1 MTQTTHQPPSPAH
14 RQHTAQALLAPN
26 LSTASHPTPLTILH
40 THLIPSTDPD
50 PITALQSHLDSHP
63 NQHWIITLAYD
74 LAHTIEP
81 TVRLTHS
88 TFPHIIAQRCAPSSS
103 TISTHQPHW
112 SITPNQLTLT
122 PKSHYTKIVRRA
134 LDYIAAGD
142 IYQVNLAHPITVPF
156 QGDAHT
162 LATHLFKSTN
172 PQMGSFT
179 CFDNN
184 NPPKTRH
191 AVISLSPETFLTYD
205 APSRTLT
212 TIPMKG
218 TSPAST
224 NPSDLYHNPKDR
236 AELNMIIDLMRNDL
250 ARISIP
256 SSVRVTNPRAVHTHH
271 NSVHQATATIQ
282 STLRDNLTLADILRA
297 TFPPGSIT
305 GAPKVRA
312 MQIIHELEHQSTTP
326 RAPYCGSTIA
336 LAPDGSFKSAV
347 NIRTLHIQGTP
358 SSSSPHAFESA
369 TLTYHTGAGIV
380 ADSNPEAEWNETLTK
395 AQVLKSTL
403 NLPLPNPQ

>member
-1 MTQTTHQPPSPAH
+1 VTQAAHPSPPH
-14 RQHTAQALLAPN
+14 TRRQHTAQALLSPA
-26 LSTASHPTPLTILH
+26 LSTNQSPALTILH
-40 THLIPSTDPD
+40 THLIHSADPD
-50 PITALQSHLDSHP
+50 PITTLQSHLDTHP
-63 NQHWIITLAYD
+63 NHHWIITLAYD

-81 TVRLTHS
+81 TVPNTP
-88 TFPHIIAQRCAPSSS
+88 TNFPHIIAQRCTPSTQS
-103 TISTHQPHW
+103 TSNQSNW
-112 SITPNQLTLT
+112 SITPDQLSLS
-122 PKSHYTKIVRRA
+122 PKSHYTGTVRTA

-156 QGDAHT
+156 QGNTHD
-162 LATHLFKSTN
+162 LATHLFNQTN

-184 NPPKTRH
+184 QKRH
-191 AVISLSPETFLTYD
+191 AVISLSPETFLTFD
-205 APSRTLT
+205 AQTRTLT
-212 TIPMKG
+212 TSPMKG

-224 NPSDLYHNPKDR
+224 NPYDLYHATKDR

-256 SSVRVTNPRAVHTHH
+256 ASVRVTNPRAITTHH
-271 NSVHQATATIQ
+271 NSVHQATATIE
-282 STLRDNLTLADILRA
+282 STLRDDLTLADILRA

-312 MQIIHELEHQSTTP
+312 MQIIHELEHKNTTP
-326 RAPYCGSTIA
+326 RAPYCGTTIA
-336 LAPDGSFKSAV
+336 LAPDGSFNASV

-358 SSSSPHAFESA
+358 SNDSPHAFESA

-380 ADSNPEAEWNETLTK
+380 ADSDPEAEWNETLTK
-395 AQVLKSTL
+395 AQILKSTL
-403 NLPLPNPQ
+403 DLPLPTPQ

>member
-1 MTQTTHQPPSPAH
+1 LTQTTQQTPPVANSETTTH
-14 RQHTAQALLAPN
+14 ALLAPGFAQPNTN
-26 LSTASHPTPLTILH
+26 LSILQ
-40 THLIPSTDPD
+40 THLIPPSDPD
-50 PITALQSHLDSHP
+50 PISTLQALLDTHP
-63 NQHWIITLAYD
+63 DRLCLITLAYD

-81 TVRLTHS
+81 TVSSTRS
-88 TFPHIIAQRCAPSSS
+88 TFPHIIAQRCAPTPPSH
-103 TISTHQPHW
+103 TTNKEHW
-112 SITPNQLTLT
+112 SINPDQLTLT
-122 PKSHYTKIVRRA
+122 PKSHYISIVQQA

-156 QGDAHT
+156 QGCAHS
-162 LATHLFKSTN
+162 LASHLFKHTN
-172 PQMGSFT
+172 PEMGSFT

-184 NPPKTRH
+184 QTRH

-205 APSRTLT
+205 APTRTLT

-224 NPSDLYHNPKDR
+224 NPNDLYHNPKDR

-282 STLRDNLTLADILRA
+282 STLRDNLNLSDILRA

-312 MQIIHELEHQSTTP
+312 MQIIHELETSTPNPIP
-326 RAPYCGSTIA
+326 RAPYCGTTIA

-347 NIRTLHIQGTP
+347 NIRTIHIQGTP
-358 SSSSPHAFESA
+358 SKSSPHAFQSA

-380 ADSNPEAEWNETLTK
+380 ADSDPEAEWNETLTK
-395 AQVLKSTL
+395 AQILKTTL
-403 NLPLPNPQ
+403 DLPLPTPS